1 MDLAKFLKSPFFSDS
16 IKREQHNGLTFWH
29 TLNVCQVDRDAPSSR
44 PALTLD
50 PCVERVEQETDDES
64 GVCVVLIDRR
74 PRDRS
79 LRV

>member
-1 MDLAKFLKSPFFSDS
+1 MSFHFF
-16 IKREQHNGLTFWH
+16 F
-29 TLNVCQVDRDAPSSR
+29 LNVCQVDRDAPSSR

-79 LRV
+79 